1 MKPSRGRTN
10 DVLLEEWRG
19 HCHWTSGREVEND
32 ERLQRWAGS
41 WGSRAECVALFQINA
56 NSLRGF
62 KAGVGMIRTEFRKNS
77 LLICGEFE
85 PQEELGDL
93 LATSA
98 VMQV

>member
-1 MKPSRGRTN
+1 MGRT
-10 DVLLEEWRG
+10 LGFTLRMRG
-19 HCHWTSGREVEND
+19 FVPDKCE
-32 ERLQRWAGS
+32 L
-41 WGSRAECVALFQINA
+41 
-56 NSLRGF
+56 SLRGF